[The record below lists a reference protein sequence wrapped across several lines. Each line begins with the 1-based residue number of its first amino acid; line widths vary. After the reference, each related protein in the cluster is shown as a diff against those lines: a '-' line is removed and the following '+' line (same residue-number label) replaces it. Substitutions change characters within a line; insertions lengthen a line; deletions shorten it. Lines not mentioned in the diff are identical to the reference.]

1 MIAMSNNNVLTS
13 DDVPER
19 DFFQGDFQDYFD
31 CTYDYSMN
39 KSNTPLNDVQSK
51 MLITIYKYNL
61 NQNIIG
67 RKILLES
74 FRDKYN
80 LSEYAIRKNISYLE
94 NLGYIS
100 LSRGKV
106 GIVLTE
112 LGKNYIKLSK

>member
-1 MIAMSNNNVLTS
+1 
-13 DDVPER
+13 
-19 DFFQGDFQDYFD
+19 
-31 CTYDYSMN
+31 MN
-39 KSNTPLNDVQSK
+39 KSHNPIDNIQSE

-61 NQNIIG
+61 NRNIIG

-74 FRDKYN
+74 LGYKYN
-80 LSEYAIRKNISYLE
+80 LSEYSIRKNLSYLE

-100 LSRGKV
+100 LSKGKI